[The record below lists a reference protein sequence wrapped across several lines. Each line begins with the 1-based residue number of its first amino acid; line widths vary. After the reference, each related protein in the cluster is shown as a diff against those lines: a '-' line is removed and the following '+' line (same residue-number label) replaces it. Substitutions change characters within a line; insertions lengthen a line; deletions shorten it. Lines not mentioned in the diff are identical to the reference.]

1 MVISI
6 HWLDNDGGYYSTLYG
21 QLSGLFIYGF
31 YDKLLLIQMV

>member
-21 QLSGLFIYGF
+21 QLYYLVYLYMFSMTNYC
-31 YDKLLLIQMV
+31 